1 VTVTIDYDEDL
12 EELIFFDSS
21 DLNNIMIYF
30 SLVQKENLDKIY
42 KVDIKLT
49 DEGTEEDPTAK
60 TSTYNQKFEFYEAF
74 IFNNV
79 VEQEEDQ

>member
-1 VTVTIDYDEDL
+1 MTVIVEYDDDL
-12 EELIFFDSS
+12 EDLIFFDSS
-21 DLNNIMIYF
+21 DINNIVIYF
-30 SLVQKENLDKIY
+30 SLVQKENIGKIY